1 MFATTVT
8 QKLIDNINYEKKIQI
23 NFLTQTWFN
32 TSEQFIKQVENRVR
46 KTTETT
52 SKSLRMEG
60 RTKPQLKASV

>member
-1 MFATTVT
+1 MFATTIT